1 MFVRGTGGE
10 QLVLDAGT
18 GLRVVE
24 PQLDAG
30 RPVTVLLTHYH
41 LDHLVGLPSF
51 ASLYRTEGGR
61 VHVLAPPRQGRNVP
75 GVLRRLLSAPF
86 WPVPLARMP
95 ALRSGRLP
103 QDAPRDGFAV
113 GGLRVRWAA
122 VHHQDGCHAYRIDEP
137 ATGAS
142 FVFATDVE
150 WALSTAA
157 ERAALVGLCA
167 RPGPCRLLAMDG
179 QYTREGYR
187 VRRGWGHSRWNDV
200 VSVARRAGV
209 GKALVTHHAP
219 EATDTELACVE
230 REVAAALSGAG
241 LARQGMDVNLGGVR

>member
-30 RPVTVLLTHYH
+30 RPVTIMLTHYH

-75 GVLRRLLSAPF
+75 GVLRRLLSTPF

-103 QDAPRDGFAV
+103 QDAPRAGFAV

-167 RPGPCRLLAMDG
+167 RPLPCRLLAMDG
-179 QYTREGYR
+179 QYTRETYR
-187 VRRGWGHSRWNDV
+187 TRRGGGHSRWNDV

-241 LARQGMDVNLGGVR
+241 LARQGLDVNLGGV